1 MNVDT
6 NLSPARRLTHA
17 LSAAVFLFA
26 AATGCDRGNHPQQ
39 LGEPAP
45 MFALSDGSQS
55 VDLAK
60 LHGRVV
66 VLNFWASW
74 CGPCIEELP
83 SLTALQRQMPQVQV
97 VTISM
102 DEDAEA
108 FRRFLSRYHVELL
121 SLRTGPDGV
130 NAKYNTYRPPET
142 YVIDK
147 DGMIR
152 RKFIGP
158 QQWTSPEITDYLKK
172 LAA

>member
-1 MNVDT
+1 MISV
-6 NLSPARRLTHA
+6 RRINQWTT
-17 LSAAVFLFA
+17 AVLLLLA

-45 MFALSDGSQS
+45 MFALNDGSQS

-60 LHGRVV
+60 LRGRVV

-74 CGPCIEELP
+74 CGPCVEELP
-83 SLTALQRQMPQVQV
+83 SLTALQHQLPQVQI
-97 VTISM
+97 VTVSM
-102 DEDAEA
+102 DEDADA
-108 FRRFLSRYHVELL
+108 YRRFLTRYHVELL
-121 SLRTGPDGV
+121 SLLDGPNGV

-147 DGMIR
+147 NGMIR
-152 RKFIGP
+152 RKFIGA
-158 QQWTSPEITDYLKK
+158 QEWTSPEIVDYLKK